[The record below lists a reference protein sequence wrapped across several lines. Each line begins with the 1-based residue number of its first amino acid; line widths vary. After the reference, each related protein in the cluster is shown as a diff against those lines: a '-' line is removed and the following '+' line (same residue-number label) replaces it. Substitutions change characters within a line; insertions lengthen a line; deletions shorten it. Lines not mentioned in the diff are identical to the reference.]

1 MMEFYYSKNSA
12 AFAVTILLEDTK
24 EPYIPHELDFS
35 KGDQTSEGYLKINP
49 KGRVPSVVTPK
60 GILTETPAILQYIA
74 HLHPDLKLLPED
86 PFCSAQALAF
96 NLYIS
101 STVHVAHA
109 HKHRGSRW
117 ATEDH
122 ALHNMSAKVT
132 ENMTECAKNIEENYL
147 IGPWVSGD
155 NYSICDPYLALA
167 FRWFKDDGVNLSAF
181 PRIIEHDILI
191 RKRPS
196 MQRAMAIH
204 ASI

>member
-1 MMEFYYSKNSA
+1 
-12 AFAVTILLEDTK
+12 
-24 EPYIPHELDFS
+24 
-35 KGDQTSEGYLKINP
+35 
-49 KGRVPSVVTPK
+49 
-60 GILTETPAILQYIA
+60 
-74 HLHPDLKLLPED
+74 
-86 PFCSAQALAF
+86 
-96 NLYIS
+96 
-101 STVHVAHA
+101 
-109 HKHRGSRW
+109 
-117 ATEDH
+117 
-122 ALHNMSAKVT
+122 MSAKVT